1 MDLSVPS
8 VLLDLKIVAAGST
21 LMIAGCLVLLGGI
34 FETSQDDNASQSR
47 SSTFWAVCSLIAI
60 GIAAAYGF
68 GAPGSDEIQSQRLF
82 RSDIISRSSQF
93 LALLGG
99 AITILLGFHS
109 VPKRFVSE
117 YYGCLLLLLS
127 GMVFVG
133 ASNDLAALVLAL
145 ELVSI
150 PTTVIL
156 AMTRADQRGSEA
168 TLKYFT
174 LSAFASAIFLLG
186 VSYLYGLAGTTEI
199 PKIIMLLSEQPTI
212 LLKLAIGLVLSG
224 MCFRVAA
231 VPFHFYAPDVFEGT
245 SATAASLLSVAPK
258 VAGFLVLARFLSG
271 SLLNAEIV
279 NVIVP
284 VLIGLAVVTMTIGN
298 VLALVQDSVR
308 RMLAYSS
315 VAHSG
320 YLLLALA
327 AIVSNGSSA
336 DALFKYLA
344 AYTAM
349 TLGVFAG
356 LAALFDQTKLLKRD
370 DLLGYGYRHPF
381 VAACMLVCFLSL
393 IGIPLTAGF
402 WAKFQ
407 VIVTTLESSRPE
419 LRWCAII
426 MGFNSALAAIYYLD
440 TVVKLFVK
448 PTHAVKTAAEPAR
461 NPAAAACAICAAVTI
476 VWFLVPSWL

>member
-8 VLLDLKIVAAGST
+8 VLSDIKIVGAGST
-21 LMIAGCLVLLGGI
+21 LVVAGCLILLGGI
-34 FETSQDDNASQSR
+34 FDSSEDDADRSR
-47 SSTFWAVCSLIAI
+47 SSIFWAVVSLIAI
-60 GIAAAYGF
+60 GLAAAYGF
-68 GAPGSDEIQSQRLF
+68 GAPGSDEIQSHRLF
-82 RSDIISRSSQF
+82 RSDIIARSSQY

-99 AITILLGFHS
+99 MIIVLLGYHS
-109 VPKRFVSE
+109 VPRRFVSE
-117 YYGCLLLLLS
+117 YYGCLLLLIS
-127 GMVFVG
+127 GLIFVG
-133 ASNDLAALVLAL
+133 ASNDLATMVLAL

-199 PKIIMLLSEQPTI
+199 PKIMLLLSDQPSL

-231 VPFHFYAPDVFEGT
+231 VPFHFYAPDVFEGA

-271 SLLNAEIV
+271 SLLNVELV
-279 NVIVP
+279 NVVVP
-284 VLIGLAVVTMTIGN
+284 ALIGLAVVTMTIGN
-298 VLALVQDSVR
+298 ILALVQDNVR

-315 VAHSG
+315 IAHSG

-327 AIVSNGSSA
+327 AVVSNGSSA
-336 DALFKYLA
+336 DTIFKYLA

-356 LAALFDQTKLLKRD
+356 LAALFDQSRILKRN

-381 VAACMLVCFLSL
+381 VAGCMLVCFLSL

-407 VIVTTLESSRPE
+407 VIVTTLNSTRPE

-426 MGFNSALAAIYYLD
+426 MGFNSALAAVYYLD
-440 TVVKLFVK
+440 TAVKLFVK
-448 PTHAVKTAAEPAR
+448 PTVSTQEMDIPAKASAAT
-461 NPAAAACAICAAVTI
+461 ACAICAAVTI